1 MTQTWWFDLE
11 GTLTDSMAATSL
23 RPFTIEL
30 LESLRAAGHRI
41 VMWSAGGDD
50 YARRVCERI
59 DIAQYFEAFHTKE
72 RGPDG
77 RWVLPALDGD
87 VGETVCVD
95 DQIDGVPRGVRTIRV
110 FPYLGHNPHD
120 RSLEAVIAEARRA
133 E

>member
-1 MTQTWWFDLE
+1 MIEAWWFDLD

-30 LESLRAAGHRI
+30 LETLRAAGHRI

-59 DIAQYFEAFHTKE
+59 EIARYFEAFHTKV
-72 RGPDG
+72 RGEGG
-77 RWVLPALDGD
+77 RWVLPELDGPAHL
-87 VGETVCVD
+87 TVCVD
-95 DQIDGVPRGVRTIRV
+95 DQIDGVPAGVRAIRV

-120 RSLEAVIAEARRA
+120 RSLEAVIAEVTRAR
-133 E
+133 